1 MSTLKVKPVLVAGL
15 DIGSTKV
22 SLAISS
28 LRADGTLEIIGLG
41 SSPNMG
47 LRHGIIVNIEATTEA
62 ILKAKEEAEL
72 MAGYSAPAV
81 WVGVSGGHIK
91 SFDSKGMVAI
101 KEKEVQSGDIERVIE
116 AAQAVSVP
124 SDRKVLHVLPREY
137 KVDDNDGIIDP
148 IGMTGV
154 RLEANVHIVTGGQS
168 ALTNIIK
175 CVEKAQLKVAGLV
188 LETLAA
194 SRVVLS
200 EDEKNLGCCLVDMG
214 GGAIQLLYF
223 VNGSVAHSSMISVGG
238 QHFTHDVA
246 VGLRTPQMAAEE
258 LKKRSGS
265 SIPSLVEEHDT
276 IEVEGVGGRKSRTLP
291 RRDLAT
297 ILEARAEETLQ
308 LIAHNIHNSG
318 FQPLMGSGVILTGGS
333 SQLPG
338 LVEMGEYV
346 LDLPVRKGL
355 AKPMGPLV
363 EITKSAEHSTVAGLI
378 RYGYE
383 EMKQQGLIQNS
394 EIDLSQSFVGLSEK
408 MKNFFKDLF

>member
-1 MSTLKVKPVLVAGL
+1 MSALKVKPVLVAGL

-22 SLAISS
+22 SLAIAAI
-28 LRADGTLEIIGLG
+28 RPEGQLEIIGLG
-41 SSPNMG
+41 SAPNAG
-47 LRHGIIVNIEATTEA
+47 LKHGIIVNIEATTEA
-62 ILKAKEEAEL
+62 IVKAKEEAEL

-101 KEKEVQSGDIERVIE
+101 KEKEVQNSDIQRVIE

-137 KVDDNDGIIDP
+137 KVDENDGIVDP

-168 ALTNIIK
+168 ALNNIVK
-175 CVEKAQLKVAGLV
+175 CVEKAELRVSGLV

-194 SRVVLS
+194 SQVVLS
-200 EDEKNLGCCLVDMG
+200 EDEKSLGCCLVDIG
-214 GGAIQLLYF
+214 GGACQLLYF

-258 LKKRSGS
+258 LKKRAGS
-265 SIPSLVEEHDT
+265 AMPSLMDEHDT
-276 IEVEGVGGRKSRTLP
+276 IEVEGVGGRKARTIP
-291 RRDLAT
+291 RRDLAS

-308 LIAHNIHNSG
+308 LIAHDIRNSG
-318 FQPLMGSGVILTGGS
+318 FEPLLGSGVILTGGA

-346 LDLPVRKGL
+346 MDLPVRKGF
-355 AKPMGPLV
+355 ARNMGPLV
-363 EITKSAEHSTVAGLI
+363 EVSKSAEHAAVAGLI
-378 RYGYE
+378 QYGYE
-383 EMKQQGLIQNS
+383 RMKELGIALNP
-394 EIDLSQSFVGLSEK
+394 EIDLSQSWAGITEK
-408 MKNFFKDLF
+408 VKGFFKDLF